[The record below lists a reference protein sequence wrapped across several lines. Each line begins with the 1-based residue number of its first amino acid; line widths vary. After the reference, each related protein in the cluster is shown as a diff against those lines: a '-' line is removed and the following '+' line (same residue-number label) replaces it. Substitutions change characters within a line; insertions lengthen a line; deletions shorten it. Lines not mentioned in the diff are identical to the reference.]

1 MDVDFEKEVLIRLKV
16 IEEKLESLEKTK
28 CLTYDNR
35 SDLEMVDKRITDI
48 EKQLKAVY
56 TTITTIIIGVA
67 TAALI
72 YLLKI

>member
-28 CLTYDNR
+28 GLTYDNR
-35 SDLEMVDKRITDI
+35 NDLEMVDKRITDI

-56 TTITTIIIGVA
+56 TAITTIVIGVA

-72 YLLKI
+72 YMLKI